1 MITKLSLQNFKCF
14 REEQFEFRNI
24 TVLAGM
30 NGSGKSSIIQSIL
43 LYRRALEVL
52 KLKQTEVEANGY
64 YLLSLGEASKVIHQ
78 NAKVDEKTGNSLLK
92 INVKFDNQV
101 EDNIVLSGKEQS
113 LSLDIESKPKP
124 GTFIQSKFLNEYNF
138 SYLNAE
144 RIGPRKIT
152 SMRNTR
158 ILDTGFQGEYTAYVI
173 DQCDKKN
180 IDIHENM
187 LLKDAFNEKFLT
199 QVEGWVSVII
209 SDVKLKI
216 VPMVNTGEVIL
227 SVDDDILPPS
237 TGFGISYTLPIIV
250 NGLLSSSQKKAVM
263 VVENPEAHL
272 HPQGQSK
279 IGRFLALLSLSGVQ
293 VILETHSEHVLNGIR
308 LQLAANKQSEKGII
322 HFFSSEKEESSF
334 SKVTKVEQITIK
346 PNGELSSWPKGFF
359 DQDKNDLR
367 ELLKLKME
375 QR

>member
-14 REEQFEFRNI
+14 REEQFEIRNI

-52 KLKQTEVEANGY
+52 NLKQTEVEINGY
-64 YLLSLGEASKVIHQ
+64 YLLNLGEASKVIHQ
-78 NAKVDEKTGNSLLK
+78 NAKLDENTGKALIK
-92 INVKFDNQV
+92 INVKFNSQV
-101 EDNIVLSGKEQS
+101 EDNIVFSGKEQS
-113 LSLDIESKPKP
+113 LSLDIESKAKP
-124 GTFIQSKFLNEYNF
+124 GTFKQSKFLDDYNF

-144 RIGPRKIT
+144 RIGPRKI
-152 SMRNTR
+152 SLMRNTR
-158 ILDTGFQGEYTAYVI
+158 ILDTGFQGEYTSFVI
-173 DQCDKKN
+173 DECNRKN
-180 IDIHENM
+180 LDVHENM

-199 QVEGWVSVII
+199 QVEGWVSAII
-209 SDVKLKI
+209 SEIKLKI
-216 VPMVNTGEVIL
+216 IPIVATGEVLL

-237 TGFGISYTLPIIV
+237 TGFGISYALPIIV
-250 NGLLSSSQKKAVM
+250 NGLLASSLKNSIM

-279 IGRFLALLSLSGVQ
+279 MGRFLALLSLSGVQ

-308 LQLAANKQSEKGII
+308 LELAANKQSEKGII
-322 HFFSSEKEESSF
+322 YFFSSEKEESSF
-334 SKVTKVEQITIK
+334 QKTTKVKQILIK

-375 QR
+375 QK